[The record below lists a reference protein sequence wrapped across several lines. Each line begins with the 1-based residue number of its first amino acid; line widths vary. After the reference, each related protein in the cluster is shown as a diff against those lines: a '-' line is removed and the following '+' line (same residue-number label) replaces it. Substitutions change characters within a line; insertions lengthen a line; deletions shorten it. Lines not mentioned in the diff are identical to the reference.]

1 MDILNSAQAPI
12 LPLTKI
18 ILTENP
24 YVKERSNKE
33 LRDLAHQKDEYR
45 VEYAQSL

>member
-1 MDILNSAQAPI
+1 MEILNSAQEPI
-12 LPLTKI
+12 LPLTKF

-24 YVKERSNKE
+24 YVKERSNEE

-45 VEYAQSL
+45 LEYAQS